1 MLTHATAYQ
10 ARRSVGRL
18 EDEARTLRRR
28 VAELEYELGTP
39 VYLLYW
45 YKSTCFT
52 GTKVLEVEART
63 LRRRVTERE

>member
-1 MLTHATAYQ
+1 MLTYATAYQ

-18 EDEARTLRRR
+18 DDEARTLRRR

-39 VYLLYW
+39 F
-45 YKSTCFT
+45 TCFT

-63 LRRRVTERE
+63 LRRRVAERE